1 MYVGEEGIVV
11 AVRRREAVPF
21 YGATPTA
28 QRLPFYGATATAVSY
43 TFIHVFVNDLIML
56 ASECNVGEEV
66 LCIDVCDLVQCS
78 SSMNINY

>member
-11 AVRRREAVPF
+11 AVLRRRREAVPF

-43 TFIHVFVNDLIML
+43 TLYTRI
-56 ASECNVGEEV
+56 C
-66 LCIDVCDLVQCS
+66 
-78 SSMNINY
+78 